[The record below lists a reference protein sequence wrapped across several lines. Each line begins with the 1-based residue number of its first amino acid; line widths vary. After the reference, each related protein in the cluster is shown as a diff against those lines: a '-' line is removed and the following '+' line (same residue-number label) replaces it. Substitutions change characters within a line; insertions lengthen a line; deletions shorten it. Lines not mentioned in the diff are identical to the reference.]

1 MDDYESLSHT
11 KWECKYHVVFIPKRR
26 RKTIDGHPAEIRRVA
41 GDRVYQGKEC
51 DPPGPGVRRKEAE
64 FRGSALLGQRV
75 LRLDR
80 RSRRSRDTGVRS
92 GGRSA
97 RATQPVALID
107 HLQVV
112 KEMGAA
118 SATPN
123 SRFERLT
130 HLKPPALPGDTYLTA
145 MPPRAACADQ

>member
-1 MDDYESLSHT
+1 MKKDDLRATAATLGGGVPQVGRAKGEQDRGRASPGRSCAHDD
-11 KWECKYHVVFIPKRR
+11 F
-26 RKTIDGHPAEIRRVA
+26 DPAEIRRVA

-64 FRGSALLGQRV
+64 FRGSALSGQGV

-80 RSRRSRDTGVRS
+80 RSRRSRDTGVHPEAGS
-92 GGRSA
+92 EGRSA

-123 SRFERLT
+123 S
-130 HLKPPALPGDTYLTA
+130 PGSAGGYLL
-145 MPPRAACADQ
+145 